1 MVTNNV
7 SSFCTTL
14 VRMSDAVSTCIA
26 FCCRWRLRCDPN
38 GKRPR
43 VLCFALNEQVVFLH
57 RRHPGV
63 YKLGNRALDALW
75 GGDEFGAKQKAS
87 AEERLRGKDEDDGQ

>member
-1 MVTNNV
+1 MYRFLLSMATPL
-7 SSFCTTL
+7 TPTE
-14 VRMSDAVSTCIA
+14 SD
-26 FCCRWRLRCDPN
+26 
-38 GKRPR
+38 R
-43 VLCFALNEQVVFLH
+43 VCFCFALNEQVVFLH